1 MGKSIEDFSFF
12 CDNIEIKSE
21 KNFINGKG
29 LLITNE
35 SGINSKN
42 FSIQFTPLLNDSIT
56 FSSREIELN
65 ENPTT
70 KIDLLSETF
79 VVLNKNFSKECFSVK
94 SDSKE
99 ILYLNA
105 FSKQGVNVYHVNSSD
120 YNHVFCEKKIIDSD
134 YFLFDLSSSNVFCLD
149 LIEKNLSSTTVNF
162 FSGKNYGQLEHFNA
176 NFTRRGIQILFKKFY
191 NGLSQTRFAKQE

>member
-56 FSSREIELN
+56 FSSR
-65 ENPTT
+65 
-70 KIDLLSETF
+70 
-79 VVLNKNFSKECFSVK
+79 VKN
-94 SDSKE
+94 
-99 ILYLNA
+99 
-105 FSKQGVNVYHVNSSD
+105 
-120 YNHVFCEKKIIDSD
+120 
-134 YFLFDLSSSNVFCLD
+134 
-149 LIEKNLSSTTVNF
+149 
-162 FSGKNYGQLEHFNA
+162 
-176 NFTRRGIQILFKKFY
+176 
-191 NGLSQTRFAKQE
+191 